1 LEVNPMRYQ
10 NGLLL
15 TIALLL
21 TACAPA
27 SLAQPATAEASAQP
41 QTNQDA
47 PALTN
52 EQVPTIETS
61 SGTSNETSD
70 ETLSETPAPPT
81 ASAETAIAN
90 TPTAANSAPSPAA
103 VAQSSPVEQGAVAQE
118 YENLTSPVDL
128 LASYYNAVN
137 RQEYERAYSYWQE
150 PPNDYDSFAA
160 GYADTAG
167 VQLIVQPPTRIEGAA
182 GSVYVEI
189 PTVLIAQHND
199 GSTHT
204 FAGCIVTRK
213 SNLHPPDIP
222 EEDVWHLY
230 QALISE
236 VANSSSIPA
245 LLAQGCQ
252 S

>member
-1 LEVNPMRYQ
+1 MRIVN
-10 NGLLL
+10 LSLL
-15 TIALLL
+15 TVALLL
-21 TACAPA
+21 AACAPA
-27 SLAQPATAEASAQP
+27 SMAQPSTVESNPPQATSTSITEPTDTAVPTAEESSTTALASTPSAAANTTTNIASTPATA
-41 QTNQDA
+41 DA
-47 PALTN
+47 
-52 EQVPTIETS
+52 
-61 SGTSNETSD
+61 
-70 ETLSETPAPPT
+70 
-81 ASAETAIAN
+81 
-90 TPTAANSAPSPAA
+90 APSSVA
-103 VAQSSPVEQGAVAQE
+103 VAQSSPVEQGPAAQE

-137 RQEYERAYSYWQE
+137 RQEYERAYSYWQA

-160 GYADTAG
+160 GYADTAS

-199 GSTHT
+199 GSAHT

-236 VANSSSIPA
+236 VPNNSAIPT

>member
-1 LEVNPMRYQ
+1 MRIVPFYLLSVALFLAACGSATVAQSATTEPSASQATTVN
-10 NGLLL
+10 
-15 TIALLL
+15 
-21 TACAPA
+21 
-27 SLAQPATAEASAQP
+27 S
-41 QTNQDA
+41 
-47 PALTN
+47 
-52 EQVPTIETS
+52 PT
-61 SGTSNETSD
+61 
-70 ETLSETPAPPT
+70 P
-81 ASAETAIAN
+81 AN
-90 TPTAANSAPSPAA
+90 TPLPTLEDSSATVTDAITSAVTNTEANTTTNITATPLAAGSASPPVAIAQTPSQMQA
-103 VAQSSPVEQGAVAQE
+103 
-118 YENLTSPVDL
+118 YENLASPVDL

-137 RQEYERAYSYWQE
+137 RQEYERAYGYWQA
-150 PPNDYDSFAA
+150 PPNDYDTFAA

-182 GSVYVEI
+182 GSLYVEI

-236 VANSSSIPA
+236 VPNNSAIPT

>member
-1 LEVNPMRYQ
+1 MRFVN
-10 NGLLL
+10 LSLL
-15 TIALLL
+15 TVALLL
-21 TACAPA
+21 AACAPA
-27 SLAQPATAEASAQP
+27 SMAQPATAESNTP
-41 QTNQDA
+41 QT
-47 PALTN
+47 TN
-52 EQVPTIETS
+52 TSIAEPTNTAVPTAEESSATAMAPTTS
-61 SGTSNETSD
+61 
-70 ETLSETPAPPT
+70 A
-81 ASAETAIAN
+81 
-90 TPTAANSAPSPAA
+90 AANPAPSPVT
-103 VAQSSPVEQGAVAQE
+103 VAQSSAIDQEPAAQD

-137 RQEYERAYSYWQE
+137 RQEYERAYGYWQA
-150 PPNDYDSFAA
+150 PPNDYEAFAA
-160 GYADTAG
+160 GYADTAS

-213 SNLHPPDIP
+213 SNLHPPHIP

-230 QALISE
+230 QAHIAE
-236 VANSSSIPA
+236 VENNSSIPT